1 MESVQDH
8 DTSGSHIWAVGIR
21 ASPWDHWD
29 GLWWTSGPVLQWTC
43 THIPWPHLLLS
54 PDEVYL
60 WSTSRMD
67 HFAMTSCLLIRNLYD
82 IFFARALCP
91 NLVCELSNFTSTLV
105 GSQVTLKSKVCIQ
118 IQSILMLQDFRLGRL
133 ELSVGNRNF
142 EDSYC
147 WPRAW
152 DQCSLS
158 HQCIIQ

>member
-1 MESVQDH
+1 
-8 DTSGSHIWAVGIR
+8 
-21 ASPWDHWD
+21 
-29 GLWWTSGPVLQWTC
+29 
-43 THIPWPHLLLS
+43 
-54 PDEVYL
+54 
-60 WSTSRMD
+60 MD

-147 WPRAW
+147 WPRA
-152 DQCSLS
+152 
-158 HQCIIQ
+158 